1 MKLEVDLHK
10 YKKITDDSREVI
22 PSSIFV
28 AIKGFASDGHDYIK
42 AAIDNG
48 ATLVIA
54 DSRYYKK
61 NSNTIPN
68 KVELLLVED
77 SKSAFGILA
86 SKIYKLP
93 KNIVGVTGTNGKT
106 STTYFYKQII
116 ELLGQNSASIGT
128 LGVISSKN
136 AAFFKKIDTITTPGI
151 SQMYYILSQLAENG
165 VDNVAIEVSSH
176 GLDQKRLDGIKFNAG
191 AFTSFSQDHLD
202 YHETMDK
209 YLEAKLRF
217 FSDVLPKNSPVVINS
232 DMDVSDKVISV
243 CKAKG
248 HRVFTYGFNGKYI
261 KILSINYLNHATEVD
276 VLMEDKKITIHLPII
291 GEFQVNN
298 ILCAMS
304 LAIQSGFKKEDCL
317 KALEKL
323 KPVPGRMELVKENII
338 VDYAHTH
345 DALEK
350 VIHSIRAVMSSG
362 RLIVL
367 FGCGG
372 DRDKKK
378 RKLMGEVVDQL
389 ADLAII
395 TDDNPRTEDPESIRA
410 EIKKYCHKGIVVGGR
425 REAIQKAIELKEKED
440 FLLIAGK
447 GHENYQIIGK
457 EKFDFDDVEISKEL
471 LNLIRK

>member
-1 MKLEVDLHK
+1 MKLEVDLSK
-10 YKKITDDSREVI
+10 YKKITDDSREVV

-28 AIKGFASDGHDYIK
+28 AIKGFAADGHEYIK
-42 AAIDNG
+42 DAINNG
-48 ATLVIA
+48 ATLIIA

-61 NSNTIPN
+61 DTNVIPN

-77 SKSAFGILA
+77 SKIAFGILA

-116 ELLGQNSASIGT
+116 ELLGHHSASIGT
-128 LGVISSKN
+128 LGVISNQNKE
-136 AAFFKKIDTITTPGI
+136 FFEKIDTLTTPGI

-176 GLDQKRLDGIKFNAG
+176 GLDQKRMDGIKFNAG

-209 YLEAKLRF
+209 YLHAKLRF
-217 FSDVLPKNSPVVINS
+217 FSDVLPENSPVVINS
-232 DMDVSDKVISV
+232 DMDVSDKVMSA
-243 CKAKG
+243 CQAKG
-248 HRVFTYGFNGKYI
+248 HRVLTYGFHGNYI
-261 KILSINYLNHATEVD
+261 KILSIKYLNHATEVE

-304 LAIQSGFKKEDCL
+304 LAIQSGFKKEECM

-323 KPVPGRMELVKENII
+323 KPVPGRMELVKENVI

-378 RKLMGEVVDQL
+378 RRLMGEVVDRL

-395 TDDNPRTEDPESIRA
+395 TDDNPRTENPESIRA
-410 EIKKYCHKGIVVGGR
+410 EIKKYCHKGIEVDGR
-425 REAIQKAIELKEKED
+425 REAIKKALELKEKED

-447 GHENYQIIGK
+447 GHEKYQIIGT
-457 EKFDFDDVEISKEL
+457 EKFTFDDVETVKEL
-471 LNLIRK
+471 LRS